1 MVQIHSPRPPKTF
14 WAERIFEWFEHPSF
28 QIEVS
33 QIILHK
39 ADQPDL
45 VVDFLDT
52 DGLSSKDL
60 TEIDF
65 FPTQADA
72 PAPGHHDR
80 FIVEGLVDVRQ
91 SGRMAS

>member
-1 MVQIHSPRPPKTF
+1 
-14 WAERIFEWFEHPSF
+14 
-28 QIEVS
+28 
-33 QIILHK
+33 
-39 ADQPDL
+39 
-45 VVDFLDT
+45 VDFLDT